1 LFRKSP
7 LTPLACLCGRK
18 KITKEGD
25 SRNSASL
32 PNGIASRRKRRM
44 AQKKISE
51 ILKLV
56 EFLNEEVREVSKR
69 LSRIT
74 PREVT
79 EKLGTL
85 ALLREKVLNLQV
97 ELPQDVERKLTELY
111 PAIDR
116 IKQKPS

>member
-1 LFRKSP
+1 
-7 LTPLACLCGRK
+7 
-18 KITKEGD
+18 
-25 SRNSASL
+25 
-32 PNGIASRRKRRM
+32 M

-56 EFLNEEVREVSKR
+56 EFLNGEVREVSKR
-69 LSRIT
+69 LSRVT

-97 ELPQDVERKLTELY
+97 DFPQEIERKLSEIY
-111 PAIDR
+111 PAIDK